1 MEKIVARVLMLLTL
15 CNGVLASE
23 EQESEP
29 PTKRQRSVG
38 QSVSLGVPEK
48 ECLALSYFSR
58 ALKENGNHAL
68 IWLKEAVMHSKSP
81 RLLAIA
87 YVKLGNLGFE
97 DMMDGQYVDRRVCY
111 ERALVCARQAGTR
124 TETIF
129 ACVGCGSEAMR
140 ASPGQTGWAAAY
152 FLEALRHC
160 DPQDTVLRARI
171 FVWLGLTGE
180 KVYVLGPKND
190 EDLPTLTPRMPEA
203 CFREAFMCL
212 MNPRGVMRDS
222 AQEIYTTA
230 CYGLS
235 KLNLRRCRPEAAQWW
250 REHAQKAELLQSGI
264 MAARPTCQRAAA
276 SWPMPADTPLQEASC
291 APLSR
296 ASHGHDDTFGQF
308 VSPSSSIEEAMG
320 ALEKVAYTDEMPLI
334 SMPEAPEAPCLELPP
349 LPLRVQLEAL
359 LAEPPVL
366 CEGKNELF
374 QPLLGGQEG

>member
-23 EQESEP
+23 EQESES

-48 ECLALSYFSR
+48 ECLALSYFSQ
-58 ALKENGNHAL
+58 ALNENGNHAL
-68 IWLKEAVMHSKSP
+68 IWLKEAVMHSKNP

-111 ERALVCARQAGTR
+111 ERALACARQAGTR
-124 TETIF
+124 KESIF

-140 ASPGQTGWAAAY
+140 ASPGQSRWAAAY
-152 FLEALRHC
+152 FLEALHLC

-171 FVWLGLTGE
+171 YVWLGLTGE

-190 EDLPTLTPRMPEA
+190 EDLPILIPHMPEA
-203 CFREAFMCL
+203 CFREAFTCL

-250 REHAQKAELLQSGI
+250 REHAQRAELLHGI
-264 MAARPTCQRAAA
+264 MAARPLGQRAAA
-276 SWPMPADTPLQEASC
+276 SGAMPADGPLQEASC
-291 APLSR
+291 ASLSR
-296 ASHGHDDTFGQF
+296 ASHVHDDTFEQF
-308 VSPSSSIEEAMG
+308 VSLSSSIEEAMG
-320 ALEKVAYTDEMPLI
+320 VLEKVAYTDEMPLI
-334 SMPEAPEAPCLELPP
+334 SMPEAPEAPCLELPQ
-349 LPLRVQLEAL
+349 LPLEAQLEAL
-359 LAEPPVL
+359 LAETPVP
-366 CEGKNELF
+366 CEDSSELS
-374 QPLLGGQEG
+374 QPLPGGQVS